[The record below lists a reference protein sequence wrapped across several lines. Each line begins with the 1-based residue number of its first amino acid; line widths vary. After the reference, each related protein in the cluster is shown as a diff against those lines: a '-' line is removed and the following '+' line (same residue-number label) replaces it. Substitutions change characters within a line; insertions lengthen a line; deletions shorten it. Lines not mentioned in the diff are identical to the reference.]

1 MLDDALRKLKLD
13 RRLQGRRGWTTRSE
27 LREAL
32 AALPD
37 VSAKIAPVEEPH
49 EAPAGGSL
57 PDEPGAGAR

>member
-1 MLDDALRKLKLD
+1 MLDEALRKLKLD

-27 LREAL
+27 LGDAL

-49 EAPAGGSL
+49 ETPAGGA
-57 PDEPGAGAR
+57 PPEEPGAGAR